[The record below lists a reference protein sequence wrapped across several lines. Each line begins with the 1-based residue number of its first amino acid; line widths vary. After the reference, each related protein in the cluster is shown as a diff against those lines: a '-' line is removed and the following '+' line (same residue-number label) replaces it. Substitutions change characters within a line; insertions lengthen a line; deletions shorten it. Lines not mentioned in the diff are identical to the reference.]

1 MKVMIVKIT
10 VYNARECDPSKCTAL
25 RLRRLGRVDMV
36 FRQGDIPHGAIL
48 LDPFAEKAL
57 SREDAPTVERRGL
70 VALDCSWKKIEQI
83 SGIKRRLEPRS
94 LPYLIAANPTH
105 YGRPTIL
112 STVEALA
119 AALFI
124 MGDRD
129 GAKKILGDFKWGE
142 VFLELNREPLEAYA
156 QAANSSKVVAAQE
169 LFMPKEEQPDERE
182 KKPLNT
188 PARH

>member
-1 MKVMIVKIT
+1 MVNSLMRIT
-10 VYNARECDPSKCTAL
+10 VYNARECDPRKCTAL
-25 RLRRLGRVDMV
+25 RLKKLGRIEMV
-36 FRQGDIPHGAIL
+36 FRQGDIPRGAIL

-57 SREDAPTVERRGL
+57 SREDAATAERRGL

-83 SGIKRRLEPRS
+83 AGMKLSLEPRS

-129 GAKKILGDFKWGE
+129 GAIKILGDFKWGP
-142 VFLELNREPLEAYA
+142 VFLELNREPLETYA
-156 QAANSSKVVAAQE
+156 RAADSSEVVAAQE
-169 LFMPKEEQPDERE
+169 QFIPGQGPRGR
-182 KKPLNT
+182 PG
-188 PARH
+188 

>member
-1 MKVMIVKIT
+1 MPVRMTI
-10 VYNARECDPSKCTAL
+10 YNARECDPKKCTAL
-25 RLRRLGRVDMV
+25 RLKKLGRIEMV

-57 SREDAPTVERRGL
+57 SREDAATAERRGL
-70 VALDCSWKKIEQI
+70 VALDCSWNQIEQI
-83 SGIKRRLEPRS
+83 SFANKWLEPRS

-124 MGDRD
+124 LGDKD
-129 GAKKILGDFKWGE
+129 AAGKILGDFKWGP
-142 VFLELNREPLEAYA
+142 VFLDLNREPLEAYA
-156 QAANSSKVVAAQE
+156 AAANSLEVVAAQE
-169 LFMPKEEQPDERE
+169 QFMPKEGRRDRPG
-182 KKPLNT
+182 
-188 PARH
+188 